1 MKNILLILNCILTVS
16 LFAQQQT
23 PMTTK
28 KFNDAEST
36 KILNDLQAKLKS
48 YATVSIEFAFQ
59 SEKNDKITDDMQ
71 GSIKVK
77 GTKYVLTTKTQQVY
91 CDGVTVW
98 NYLPEQKEVSVSGYS
113 EEDDSQM
120 INPLSLVKNYAKQ
133 YKSNFVK
140 ETLNKGIMEQIIDL
154 TPLKASSLYKVRLV
168 INKDKKQIIRIIIYE
183 KDGTQYTY
191 AVTTFQPNLPIDDK
205 FFVFDAA
212 KFPNVE
218 VIDMR

>member
-140 ETLNKGIMEQIIDL
+140 ESLNKGIMEQIIDL